1 MLDVNKVHFLLASTP
16 VEKMPQLLEELKGM
30 VETNREAYKLD
41 SFESYF
47 SQLAVANRFDTKEV
61 IFVKRLLQVAL
72 PEELRKKLT
81 TELFE
86 KSVGMDESMFSRELY
101 MSLDQIKCMVDCSMH
116 IGSHGYDHYWL
127 GSLPKEKQEFE
138 ISKSIEFIES
148 VGGDVNNWT
157 IGYPYGNYND
167 DTIALLKQYGCK
179 MGFTTRVAVAD
190 LDEDGE
196 DALYKIPRL
205 DVNDLPK
212 DSNSPVNEWWYKG

>member
-1 MLDVNKVHFLLASTP
+1 M
-16 VEKMPQLLEELKGM
+16 
-30 VETNREAYKLD
+30 
-41 SFESYF
+41 
-47 SQLAVANRFDTKEV
+47 
-61 IFVKRLLQVAL
+61 AL
-72 PEELRKKLT
+72 PEDLRKKLT

-101 MSLDQIKCMVDCSMH
+101 MSIDQIKCMVDCGMH

-127 GSLPKEKQEFE
+127 GSLSKEKQEFE
-138 ISKSIEFIES
+138 IAKSIEFIGM

-179 MGFTTRVAVAD
+179 IGFTTRLAIAD
-190 LDEDGE
+190 LDADGP

-212 DSNSPVNEWWYKG
+212 DSNASTNEWWERG